1 MLNGGR
7 MATVSLKQLLEAGV
21 HFGHQTQRWNPKME
35 CYIFGERN
43 GIYIIDL
50 EKTMTNLGKAA
61 AFLKDVALKGG
72 KILFVGT
79 KKQAKEPI
87 ETGAKKCGMPFV
99 NQRWLGGM
107 LTNFETVRKSVAR
120 LKAIEKM
127 EEEGTYNFITKKEVA
142 SIQKE
147 KAKLEKVLSGVRD
160 MTSLPQAIFVIDPNK
175 EEIAVWEATK
185 LGIPV
190 VALIDTNSDPD
201 LITYLIPGNDDAIRA
216 VKLICEVITNTI
228 MEGREKYLQSI
239 QTAEK
244 PEEKPEAEEVA
255 EKPAEAGDAAIA
267 PEAEV
272 KAGEEIPVEETEMD
286 EVVEDPTVIIEE
298 KIVEKFGSEEEKA
311 RLPKAK
317 VRKGTKSKE

>member
-1 MLNGGR
+1 

-21 HFGHQTQRWNPKME
+21 HFGHQTQRWNPKMAR
-35 CYIFGERN
+35 YIFGERN

-50 EKTMTNLGKAA
+50 EKTLANLGKAC
-61 AFLKDVALKGG
+61 AFLKGVARQGG

-127 EEEGTYNFITKKEVA
+127 EEEGTFNFITKKEA
-142 SIQKE
+142 AHLQKE
-147 KAKLEKVLSGVRD
+147 KAKLEKVLAGVRD
-160 MTSLPQAIFVIDPNK
+160 MTSLPQAVFVIDPNV
-175 EEIAVWEATK
+175 EEISVWEATK

-201 LITYLIPGNDDAIRA
+201 LIIYPIPGNDDAIRA
-216 VKLICEVITNTI
+216 VKLICEVVTNQI
-228 MEGREKYLQSI
+228 LEGRDQYLQSI
-239 QTAEK
+239 QAS
-244 PEEKPEAEEVA
+244 
-255 EKPAEAGDAAIA
+255 EKPADEPAAA
-267 PEAEV
+267 
-272 KAGEEIPVEETEMD
+272 ETEKPSEDGPAEDAEKAENAETEEPSAESSGD
-286 EVVEDPTVIIEE
+286 EEVTEDPTTVIEE
-298 KIVEKFGSEEEKA
+298 KIVEKFGSEEDKA
-311 RLPKAK
+311 RAPKAK